1 MFKKIFFIPK
11 DKEVSNLLKTPY
23 PAKNIIPDWYKESE
37 SFMGSDHL
45 QVDGYA
51 TNAGLKHCMSY
62 LDAMVHG
69 YVYELWTDV
78 HVSNGENGIQISWTN
93 TPDPIVQRTKS
104 LGAKIPRPAEMN
116 QDMFNWVLQW
126 GAKVPKGYSLLMT
139 HPLNRTDLPF
149 YTLSG
154 IVDSDNYMGEGKVPF
169 FIKKDFTGIIPAG
182 TPIVQIIPIKT
193 DEVWKS
199 EKAEHLMQER
209 DKQQWLLRTSITG
222 YYKKV
227 FRRSKIFK

>member
-11 DKEVSNLLKTPY
+11 NKEVSNLLKTPY

-45 QVDGYA
+45 QVDKYA

-69 YVYELWTDV
+69 YVYELWTDI
-78 HVSNGENGIQISWTN
+78 HVSNGENGMQISWTN
-93 TPDPIVQRTKS
+93 TPDPVVQRTKN
-104 LGAKIPRPAEMN
+104 LGAKIPRPTEMYE
-116 QDMFNWVLQW
+116 DMFNWVLQW
-126 GAKVPKGYSLLMT
+126 GAKAPKGYSLLMT

-169 FIKKDFTGIIPAG
+169 FIKKDFIGIIEKG
-182 TPIVQIIPIKT
+182 TPITQIIPIKR
-193 DEVWKS
+193 EYWK
-199 EKAEHLMQER
+199 KEHGTYDAIKVLLH
-209 DKQQWLLRTSITG
+209 KQKFLSTIKRS
-222 YYKKV
+222 YKKNYWN
-227 FRRSKIFK
+227 RKEYK

>member
-1 MFKKIFFIPK
+1 
-11 DKEVSNLLKTPY
+11 
-23 PAKNIIPDWYKESE
+23 
-37 SFMGSDHL
+37 
-45 QVDGYA
+45 
-51 TNAGLKHCMSY
+51 
-62 LDAMVHG
+62 
-69 YVYELWTDV
+69 
-78 HVSNGENGIQISWTN
+78 
-93 TPDPIVQRTKS
+93 
-104 LGAKIPRPAEMN
+104 
-116 QDMFNWVLQW
+116 
-126 GAKVPKGYSLLMT
+126 MT